1 MSDRSSPPIFWLVF
15 KWLAQQ
21 KTPEAREFA
30 HKLWKLSEEYDFHPR
45 DLQLDDE
52 LLRRGL
58 AREVIHAVQNAR
70 KEAGLAVEDRIAL
83 QLSGDE
89 AMQAAARE
97 HQQLIADEALATTIE
112 VTDALEGASATT
124 LDGHELLIKL
134 EKA

>member
-1 MSDRSSPPIFWLVF
+1 MAPLGGYQ
-15 KWLAQQ
+15 L
-21 KTPEAREFA
+21 EREGSHA
-30 HKLWKLSEEYDFHPR
+30 VAL

-52 LLRRGL
+52 LTKRGL
-58 AREVIHAVQNAR
+58 VREVIHAVQSAR

-83 QLSGDE
+83 ELSGDD
-89 AMQAAARE
+89 AMLVAARE
-97 HQQLIADEALATTIE
+97 YQQLIADEALATTIE